1 MSKSSKF
8 VTLIMVIVLL
18 LVATAPAFADEPPPV
33 VTREVYNGP
42 IDQWTLPANSC
53 PTVPLGLT
61 GDGQRRTVT
70 VTRTYDD
77 GHVVVTVRDVVR
89 GSAWNLAGNYRYLYI
104 NHSIE
109 ERPAAPGPIQVTMG
123 DSFIVTGNRNVDL
136 MNVGFFWRWTYTPP
150 ADQWPPV
157 DNWERIIEHGDPLN
171 CDPI

>member
-89 GSAWNLAGNYRYLYI
+89 DVPHAHISQQGREKWLHRMHLYQL
-104 NHSIE
+104 S
-109 ERPAAPGPIQVTMG
+109 RKK
-123 DSFIVTGNRNVDL
+123 
-136 MNVGFFWRWTYTPP
+136 
-150 ADQWPPV
+150 
-157 DNWERIIEHGDPLN
+157 
-171 CDPI
+171 